1 MNYSKIKNML
11 DPFKKFREVK
21 EQVYLDDERNYKVE
35 LLDFLG
41 NILEKTLEDPAG
53 GMEELLALLA
63 GETAVKR
70 YAGFLDNLLAYNGF
84 AQRENFAVFLKNQ
97 GAGSTAALLSAL
109 FDESLSISL
118 RFRDFRRRINQEYER
133 LYRTAKFADNVKTRP
148 HFTTGFTAILLMSHD
163 HSRYTLYQPKN
174 YEKLLR
180 YLEIDIPGP
189 VEEKYRI
196 FVEACGDILA
206 YARNSGY
213 PLKDMVDVHNFIY
226 MWNIPGYFKEL
237 SPASPDYLTVEKA
250 TGSGIYS
257 YIRDSGFLFRK
268 AVVTNYVLSLLTK
281 PFVILTGISGT
292 GKTKLALLLADYLI
306 ARQGGEGQKAFLSVR
321 PDWTDSTYLL
331 GYYNTIT
338 EKYEATPLLKLLL
351 RAGQEPEK
359 PFFVIL
365 DEMNIA
371 KVEHYF
377 SDFLSCLE
385 SRRPAGGNRF
395 IQEPIIL
402 HHEPGEIAFMDEEG
416 REWLIPPRLEIPFN
430 IFFTGTVNID
440 ETTYMFSP
448 KVLDRANTLEL
459 NEVYLDQYKE
469 MKDDFTLVAGIDLEK
484 LFSRPTLPP
493 QHADFL
499 SFAERHGDYHAL
511 LVQINELLSRYNM
524 HFGYRVANEIAA
536 YMNNVNSYSS
546 DSTEVLGIA
555 FDLQIKQKILPK
567 FSGSAAKL
575 EEPLRALQKLLGDH
589 FVQSRAKIEG
599 MLKQLELT
607 GFASFIE

>member
-1 MNYSKIKNML
+1 MAVVMWATLFLRCPSAVSYTHL
-11 DPFKKFREVK
+11 D
-21 EQVYLDDERNYKVE
+21 VY
-35 LLDFLG
+35 
-41 NILEKTLEDPAG
+41 
-53 GMEELLALLA
+53 
-63 GETAVKR
+63 KR
-70 YAGFLDNLLAYNGF
+70 
-84 AQRENFAVFLKNQ
+84 Q
-97 GAGSTAALLSAL
+97 
-109 FDESLSISL
+109 
-118 RFRDFRRRINQEYER
+118 
-133 LYRTAKFADNVKTRP
+133 
-148 HFTTGFTAILLMSHD
+148 
-163 HSRYTLYQPKN
+163 
-174 YEKLLR
+174 
-180 YLEIDIPGP
+180 
-189 VEEKYRI
+189 
-196 FVEACGDILA
+196 
-206 YARNSGY
+206 
-213 PLKDMVDVHNFIY
+213 
-226 MWNIPGYFKEL
+226 
-237 SPASPDYLTVEKA
+237 
-250 TGSGIYS
+250 IYS

-546 DSTEVLGIA
+546 DSAEVLGIA